1 MDALRREISKED
13 VNALPVR
20 RYEGEIVLVEDEAAL
35 QRAIDDARASGVVG
49 FDTETRPAFRVGESY
64 LPSVFQLAARD
75 AVYVLQLKR
84 DFSTPLKQLLEDAG
98 VVKTGV
104 SVSDDLK
111 GLKKLFPFDES
122 AVVDIGLA
130 AKRHGF
136 RQSGVRNLAALVLG
150 FRVPKGAKTTNW
162 AAPRLSEQQLVYAAT
177 DAWVCRELYLRFRE
191 LGYLDAER

>member
-1 MDALRREISKED
+1 MDAARREISKED

-20 RYEGEIVLVEDEAAL
+20 RYEGDIVLVEDDAAL
-35 QRAIDDARASGVVG
+35 QRAMDDAAAAGVVG

-75 AVYVLQLKR
+75 AVYVFQLKR
-84 DFSTPLKQLLEDAG
+84 DFSAPLKRLLEEAS

-104 SVSDDLK
+104 SVSGDLK
-111 GLKKLFPFDES
+111 GLKKLFPFDEN

-130 AKRHGF
+130 AKHRGF

-162 AAPRLSEQQLVYAAT
+162 AALRLTEHQLVYAAT

-191 LGYLDAER
+191 LGYLEA